1 MYRYHSRFSYQR
13 LQATTTNSIWHNNS
27 AIMPEYLL
35 LAIFLAVAQ
44 FIKFILKL
52 FGFFKSLKLSLLV
65 GVKLSSGKQQVLNH
79 NAILNAQVLATG
91 KTEPFINSVTSILC
105 KVVGIP
111 IGKLICTVPKDYFL
125 NNDIQASDKSNES
138 LLLFFS

>member
-1 MYRYHSRFSYQR
+1 
-13 LQATTTNSIWHNNS
+13 
-27 AIMPEYLL
+27 
-35 LAIFLAVAQ
+35 
-44 FIKFILKL
+44 L

-91 KTEPFINSVTSILC
+91 KTEPCINSVTSILC
-105 KVVGIP
+105 EVVGIP

-138 LLLFFS
+138 VLLFFS